1 MTFKT
6 LRFLAFLTL
15 LLPVLRT
22 GAVELKWD
30 LGDKKALTFKAVTRE
45 VDLKQD
51 PDAKFLVRETVEA
64 LMDPASALGTQMLEK
79 WRTRIKALEM
89 PKDADALAVVRA
101 RSDRHR
107 EALLIRPNAG
117 MPGAASEAGLFDKLI
132 EKKTGIVDLR
142 LLLGADGTNKSFYLD
157 AQARSWAA
165 FAFELP
171 PKAVRAGDTWELNA
185 HLIQLAGNFKVSAQ
199 GRISRV
205 ELLDLKKQDGGEIA
219 VIGYLHG
226 EFVEGLAPQP
236 FGTPQKQVFSAAI
249 FGRGEFHVT
258 QGRWKELVGRMQVGD
273 SAEEDV
279 RQNHI
284 ALEYFPDVPEQL
296 MDLER

>member
-1 MTFKT
+1 MAIKT
-6 LRFLAFLTL
+6 MRCLAFLTIL
-15 LLPVLRT
+15 VPVLRA

-51 PDAKFLVRETVEA
+51 PDAKFPVRETLDA
-64 LMDPASALGTQMLEK
+64 LKDPTSALGTQMIEK
-79 WRTRIKALEM
+79 WKARIKALQV

-117 MPGAASEAGLFDKLI
+117 MPGTNSEAGLFDKLI

-171 PKAVRAGDTWELNA
+171 AAGVRAGDTWELNA
-185 HLIQLAGNFKVSAQ
+185 HLVQLAGNFKVSAQ
-199 GRISRV
+199 SRISRV
-205 ELLDLKKQDGGEIA
+205 ELLDLKKEDGGEIA
-219 VIGYLHG
+219 EIAYFHG

-236 FGTPQKQVFSAAI
+236 FGQPQKQVFAAAI

-258 QGRWKELVGRMQVGD
+258 QGRWKELVGRMQIGD
-273 SAEEDV
+273 STEDDV